1 MEFANATELDRKSG
15 GSPPPLLFQHP
26 KPEDLHRVR
35 MDCSV
40 ARVLHNHH
48 KSNRRA
54 SPVFFVPGTLW
65 RTWGT
70 RPFLIQIFP
79 GSLLLSI
86 LLLLSPRTS
95 AAQTTPQAALT
106 SALQGTPAV
115 GLVVD
120 VKTGRQL
127 AAVKATNERHA
138 PGSILKPLFLAAAL
152 EQHEVQPATTVFCR
166 RNLHINDGTHDW
178 NLACTHPQSDVA
190 FAAKEALAY
199 SCNRYFA
206 ELADRIPPAQA
217 SAILEHYG
225 LAPASIPQ
233 SREQK
238 ELLVL
243 GVAGITVSPAQ
254 IAGAYRRLALELD
267 QSKAPAVREGLRDS
281 VTYGMAHN
289 ADVPGMEI
297 AGKTGTAGEEAQA
310 RSHGWFA
317 GTGHLDHDEVVVVIY
332 LPLGNGADAAR
343 LAHNF
348 FLAASAPPP
357 ESARL
362 LTVELFSTWTVKTL
376 MATQL
381 GQPTPTQIDWT
392 PSGLRLSSGTTV
404 KQLSLSGSLRLRA
417 GDPQEISAAGRWT
430 ITWQR
435 DGLRVLLTL
444 PSENYVIAAL
454 NGEAAPD
461 EPMASLRAMAI
472 SIRTFALANANRH
485 SEEGFGLC
493 DSTHCQAL
501 RLGKARP
508 EVERAVRETAGE
520 TLWFG
525 GQRAHVYYTQ
535 HCGGMSEAAGDVWPA
550 EQASYLAGN
559 HADPYCLRRS
569 TAEWHARMDLT
580 QLSGIFRAQGWQT
593 PSPISAIR
601 VARVSQTG
609 RAELLEVTGRGAP
622 AQLSASSFRFAVD
635 RALGWNQMRSDWYTV
650 SMAGSALEIRG
661 RGYGHGVGLCQ
672 AGAYEM
678 AAEGLSDTRILSFY
692 FPGAIAG
699 ITPAGDGWRS
709 VPGAGWTLLTTDPAG
724 GLVSEGNVAWARA
737 RSLFGSTAG
746 SVAPTVQELPSTEL
760 FRQTT
765 GEPGW
770 MLASTRG
777 SNVFLQP
784 ATVRQNNG
792 GTEALLLHEF
802 LHVLVEQQ
810 AGEQAPLW
818 LREGLVGAL
827 ANSGQGHFEFRG
839 TMPVKELDAAL
850 ARPADATASR
860 QAHQVA
866 ARMAALLCT
875 RYGMATVRDFL
886 RNGVPLDTL
895 KSLPFA
901 DAPATPNGGFGS
913 LSGAQ
918 R

>member
-1 MEFANATELDRKSG
+1 M
-15 GSPPPLLFQHP
+15 SPLPL
-26 KPEDLHRVR
+26 
-35 MDCSV
+35 
-40 ARVLHNHH
+40 
-48 KSNRRA
+48 
-54 SPVFFVPGTLW
+54 
-65 RTWGT
+65 
-70 RPFLIQIFP
+70 
-79 GSLLLSI
+79 
-86 LLLLSPRTS
+86 
-95 AAQTTPQAALT
+95 AAQPTAQAALT
-106 SALQGTPAV
+106 SALPGTPAV

-127 AAVKATNERHA
+127 AAVGATNQRHA

-152 EQHEVQPATTVFCR
+152 EQHEVQPETTVFCR
-166 RNLHINDGTHDW
+166 RNLHISDGTQKW

-254 IAGAYRRLALELD
+254 MAVAYRRLALELD
-267 QSKAPAVREGLRDS
+267 QAKAPAVREGLRDS

-297 AGKTGTAGEEAQA
+297 EGKTGTAGDGAQG

-317 GTGHLDHDEVVVVIY
+317 GTGHLGHDEVVVIIY

-343 LAHNF
+343 LAHDF
-348 FLAASAPPP
+348 FLAARAPAP

-362 LTVELFSTWTVKTL
+362 LTVELFSTRTVKALT
-376 MATQL
+376 ATPL
-381 GQPTPTQIDWT
+381 GQPAPTQIDWA
-392 PSGLRLSSGTTV
+392 PDGLRLSSGTTV
-404 KQLSLSGSLRLRA
+404 KQLSLSGSMRMRAGA

-430 ITWQR
+430 ITWRR

-444 PSENYVIAAL
+444 PSENYVLAAL

-461 EPMASLRAMAI
+461 EPMASLKAMAI
-472 SIRTFALANANRH
+472 SIRTFALVSTSRH
-485 SEEGFGLC
+485 SGEGFGLC

-525 GQRAHVYYTQ
+525 GQRAHIYYTQ
-535 HCGGMSEAAGDVWPA
+535 HCGGMSEAAADVWPA
-550 EQASYLAGN
+550 EHPSYLAGN

-569 TAEWHARMDLT
+569 PAEWHARMDLAH
-580 QLSGIFRAQGWQT
+580 LSGIFRAQGWQT

-601 VARVSQTG
+601 VTRVSQTG
-609 RAELLEVTGRGAP
+609 RTELLEVTGRGAP
-622 AQLSASSFRFAVD
+622 AELSASSFRFAVD

-650 SMAGSALEIRG
+650 SIAGSALEIKG

-709 VPGAGWTLLTTDPAG
+709 VAGAGWTLLTTDPAG
-724 GLVSEGNVAWARA
+724 GLVSEGNAAWAKA
-737 RSLFGSTAG
+737 RSLFGSPAG
-746 SVAPTVQELPSTEL
+746 SLAPTVQELPSTEL

-792 GTEALLLHEF
+792 GTETLLLHEF

-810 AGEQAPLW
+810 AGEHAPLW
-818 LREGLVGAL
+818 LREGLVETL
-827 ANSGQGHFEFRG
+827 ANSGQFRG
-839 TMPVKELDAAL
+839 DMPAKELEAAL
-850 ARPADATASR
+850 AHPADAAASR

-866 ARMAALLCT
+866 AWMAAQLCT
-875 RYGMATVRDFL
+875 RYGMAAVRGFL
-886 RNGVPLDTL
+886 RNGVPLDIL
-895 KSLPFA
+895 KSPPFA
-901 DAPATPNGGFGS
+901 DDPAAPNGGAGS

>member
-1 MEFANATELDRKSG
+1 L
-15 GSPPPLLFQHP
+15 
-26 KPEDLHRVR
+26 
-35 MDCSV
+35 
-40 ARVLHNHH
+40 LHNHH
-48 KSNRRA
+48 KSIRRA
-54 SPVFFVPGTLW
+54 APFFFGPGTLR

-70 RPFLIQIFP
+70 RPFLISILP
-79 GSLLLSI
+79 GKLLFSI
-86 LLLLSPRTS
+86 LLVFSPLTL
-95 AAQTTPQAALT
+95 AAQTTAQAALT

-120 VKTGRQL
+120 VKTGRQV
-127 AAVKATNERHA
+127 AAVRSTNQRHA

-152 EQHEVQPATTVFCR
+152 EQHEVQPETTVFCR
-166 RNLHINDGTHDW
+166 RNLHISDGTREW

-217 SAILEHYG
+217 SGILEHYG
-225 LAPASIPQ
+225 LAPTSIPQ

-243 GVAGITVSPAQ
+243 GVAGIAVSPAQ
-254 IAGAYRRLALELD
+254 MAVAYRRLALELG
-267 QSKAPAVREGLRDS
+267 QAKAPAVLEGLRDS
-281 VTYGMAHN
+281 VTYGMTHN
-289 ADVPGMEI
+289 ADVPGIEI
-297 AGKTGTAGEEAQA
+297 SGKTGTAGDGAQG

-317 GTGHLDHDEVVVVIY
+317 GTGHLGHDEVVVVIY

-343 LAHNF
+343 LAHGF
-348 FLAASAPPP
+348 FLAASPPTP
-357 ESARL
+357 ESARS
-362 LTVELFSTWTVKTL
+362 LTVELFSTRTVKSLT
-376 MATQL
+376 ATPL
-381 GQPTPTQIDWT
+381 GQPAPTHVDWA

-404 KQLSLSGSLRLRA
+404 KQLSLSGSMRMRADA
-417 GDPQEISAAGRWT
+417 GDAQEISAAGRWT
-430 ITWQR
+430 ITWRR

-461 EPMASLRAMAI
+461 EPMASLKAMAI

-485 SEEGFGLC
+485 GGEGFGLC

-501 RLGKARP
+501 RLGKPRP

-535 HCGGMSEAAGDVWPA
+535 HCGGMREGASDVWPA
-550 EQASYLAGN
+550 EHASYLAGN
-559 HADPYCLRRS
+559 HPDPYCLRRS
-569 TAEWHARMDLT
+569 PAEWHARMALA
-580 QLSGIFRAQGWQT
+580 QLSGIFRTQGWQM

-601 VARVSQTG
+601 VTRVSQTG

-622 AQLSASSFRFAVD
+622 AELSASSFRFAVD

-650 SMAGSALEIRG
+650 SIAGSALEIKG

-678 AAEGLSDTRILSFY
+678 AAEGLSDSRILSFY

-699 ITPAGDGWRS
+699 ITPAADGWRN
-709 VPGAGWTLLTTDPAG
+709 VAGAGWTLLTTGPAS
-724 GLVSEGNVAWARA
+724 GLVSEGNAAWAKA
-737 RSLFGSTAG
+737 RSLFGSPAG
-746 SVAPTVQELPSTEL
+746 STAPTVQELPSTEL

-810 AGEQAPLW
+810 AGANAPLW
-818 LREGLVGAL
+818 LREGLVETL
-827 ANSGQGHFEFRG
+827 AISGQFRG
-839 TMPVKELDAAL
+839 EMPAKELEATL
-850 ARPADATASR
+850 AHPADAAASR

-866 ARMAALLCT
+866 AGMAALLCT
-875 RYGMATVRDFL
+875 RYGMAAVRGFL
-886 RNGVPLDTL
+886 RNGLPFDIL

-901 DAPATPNGGFGS
+901 DEPAVPNGGAGS
-913 LSGAQ
+913 LSGV
-918 R
+918 RR